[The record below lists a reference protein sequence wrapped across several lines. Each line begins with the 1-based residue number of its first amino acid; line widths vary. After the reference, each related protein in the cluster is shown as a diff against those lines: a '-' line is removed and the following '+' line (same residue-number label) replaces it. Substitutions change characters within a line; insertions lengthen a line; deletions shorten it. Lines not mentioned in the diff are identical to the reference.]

1 MVKALIDLSEYE
13 NWVLNMVKAQFDL
26 GNKADA
32 IRLIIQTFEEEFLE
46 PELRPEFVEEM
57 KKRSK
62 EPVVKIKDFK
72 KHFGLDKDV

>member
-26 GNKADA
+26 GNKTDA

-62 EPVVKIKDFK
+62 EPVVRIKDFK

>member
-26 GNKADA
+26 GNKTDA

-46 PELRPEFVEEM
+46 SELRPDFVEEM

-62 EPVVKIKDFK
+62 EPVVRIKDFK

>member
-57 KKRSK
+57 KRRSK
-62 EPVVKIKDFK
+62 EPVKKIKDFK

>member
-13 NWVLNMVKAQFDL
+13 NWVLNMIKAQFDL
-26 GNKADA
+26 GNKSDA
-32 IRLIIQTFEEEFLE
+32 IKLIIQTFEEEFLE

-62 EPVVKIKDFK
+62 EPAVKIKDFK

>member
-32 IRLIIQTFEEEFLE
+32 IRLIIQTFDEEFLE
-46 PELRPEFVEEM
+46 SELRPDFVEEM

-62 EPVVKIKDFK
+62 EPVVKIEDFK
-72 KHFGLDKDV
+72 RHFGLDKDV